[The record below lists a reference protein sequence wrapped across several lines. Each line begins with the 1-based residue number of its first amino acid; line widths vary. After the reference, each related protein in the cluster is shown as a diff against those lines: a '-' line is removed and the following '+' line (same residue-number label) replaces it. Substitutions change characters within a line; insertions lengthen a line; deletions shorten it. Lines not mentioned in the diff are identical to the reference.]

1 MTDSK
6 ALNNKID
13 FAVIISVNRA
23 NPNGDPLNGNRPR
36 QTYDGYG
43 EISDVC
49 LKRKIRNRL
58 QDMGESIFVQS
69 DDNRAPG
76 DEFRS
81 LNDRFKAALDRWKKD
96 VEDKKI
102 ESADTR
108 ENAPKEWFD
117 VRAFGQVFAFKKKGA
132 GKKAKDAENSED
144 NADAVSVGIR
154 GPVTIQS
161 AFSIEPITP
170 DSLQIVK
177 SVNLETNEAAP
188 DKKGSDTMGMK
199 HRVDKGIYVTYG
211 AINTQLASKTGFSD
225 DDAGK
230 IKLAL
235 QTLFV
240 NDVSSARPEGSM
252 EVVKVIWWKHN
263 SPSGQYSS
271 AQVHRALRELLDEN
285 KGGTYDSDKLKEKLK
300 GLEPKELDP
309 LEGEDLQK
317 LSE

>member
-1 MTDSK
+1 MTSRK
-6 ALNNKID
+6 SLANKID
-13 FAVIISVNRA
+13 FAVIISVKRA

-36 QTYDGYG
+36 QIYDGYG

-69 DDNRAPG
+69 DDNRV
-76 DEFRS
+76 DEHRS
-81 LNDRFKAALDRWKKD
+81 LNARFKAAKLSDIRKD
-96 VEDKKI
+96 SCEK
-102 ESADTR
+102 
-108 ENAPKEWFD
+108 WFD
-117 VRAFGQVFAFKKKGA
+117 VRAFGQVFAFTKKGK
-132 GKKAKDAENSED
+132 GKKNSDMETSGED
-144 NADAVSVGIR
+144 ADAVSVGIR

-177 SVNLETNEAAP
+177 SVNLETNEKEP

-211 AINTQLASKTGFSD
+211 AINTQLASKTCFSD
-225 DDAGK
+225 SDAE
-230 IKLAL
+230 KLKNAL
-235 QTLFV
+235 KTLFV

-263 SPSGQYSS
+263 SPCGQYSS
-271 AQVHRALRELLDEN
+271 ARVHRSLKVDKDGKVDFDDLD
-285 KGGTYDSDKLKEKLK
+285 
-300 GLEPKELDP
+300 GLSPKVID
-309 LEGEDLQK
+309 GF
-317 LSE
+317 